1 MKSWLTFVL
10 VASLCWT
17 VHANTLLERERLAAY
32 GVVHCLHKHASG
44 DTQREAGLALGGFF
58 QLSAY
63 ESEQAFAAVRQ
74 YMDKHVKA
82 PLGVYQ
88 DTNQP
93 AALMACVQAGQSA
106 RYLAVVKAQ
115 DRHLPRKNP

>member
-1 MKSWLTFVL
+1 MKWAGALALLCSALSAA
-10 VASLCWT
+10 ASP
-17 VHANTLLERERLAAY
+17 ALEREYLAAY

-44 DTQREAGLALGGFF
+44 VTQREAALAGGGFF
-58 QLSAY
+58 QVSSY
-63 ESEQAFAAVRQ
+63 ESELAFAAVRQ
-74 YMDKHVKA
+74 YMDQHVKA

-106 RYLAVVKAQ
+106 RYRAVVRAK
-115 DRHLPRKNP
+115 DRHLPKR

>member
-1 MKSWLTFVL
+1 MKQAGALMV
-10 VASLCWT
+10 LCW
-17 VHANTLLERERLAAY
+17 ALSAAASPALERENLAAY

-44 DTQREAGLALGGFF
+44 DTQREAALALGGFF
-58 QLSAY
+58 QVSSY

-74 YMDKHVKA
+74 YMDQHVKA

-106 RYLAVVKAQ
+106 RYRAVVKSQ
-115 DRHLPRKNP
+115 DRHLPKNKQ

>member
-1 MKSWLTFVL
+1 MNRFI
-10 VASLCWT
+10 A
-17 VHANTLLERERLAAY
+17 TLLTCPLSWGANANSDIERERLAAY
-32 GVVHCLHKHASG
+32 GVAHCLHKHASG

-74 YMDKHVKA
+74 YMDKHMKA